1 MKAANKSLL
10 TIQPT
15 DWLTYF
21 TFKLHNTPALSCAL
35 KLLPK
40 PFTSEALR
48 GEVEGKEEEEDDEGL
63 RSTCL
68 QSEQG
73 GSGCNNSEL

>member
-1 MKAANKSLL
+1 VVQAAYFSATLLSRRRLMKATNKSLL

-21 TFKLHNTPALSCAL
+21 TFKLHNTPALSFAP

-48 GEVEGKEEEEDDEGL
+48 EEE
-63 RSTCL
+63 
-68 QSEQG
+68 
-73 GSGCNNSEL
+73 

>member
-1 MKAANKSLL
+1 MKAANKSFL

-21 TFKLHNTPALSCAL
+21 TFKLHNTPALSFAP
-35 KLLPK
+35 KLQPK
-40 PFTSEALR
+40 PFTSEALQ
-48 GEVEGKEEEEDDEGL
+48 EEKEEKL

-68 QSEQG
+68 QSEHG
-73 GSGCNNSEL
+73 GSGGNNSEL